1 MKKKIISIALA
12 IAVTGCGSAAPAT
25 ESATAQTTTEAST
38 TVAGSS
44 VEATVVDKKAEL
56 KEQYG
61 LSEPKEV
68 PKDTTGKWRLS
79 YMSGLGQPIDFA
91 FDYYKN
97 FMEPDQIHFIINTS
111 DNTTTSIQNMAG
123 MLYAKV
129 MEHVEGE
136 EADASKLGSG
146 AIVQE
151 KYFNL
156 ETGEPYEAEASS
168 DVAPVS
174 ADELIAKVSE
184 ILPSNI
190 SEGTEIKGIEMKDG
204 NNLYITIDIS
214 HVNDNSSIQFP
225 LDSFAEA
232 SISNI
237 TDPILALDDS
247 YYNAWDTIT
256 VDFLEQ
262 GHATFDKSDVTANA
276 LGRYFSY
283 EGNVL
288 KK

>member
-1 MKKKIISIALA
+1 MKKEIISMALA
-12 IAVTGCGSAAPAT
+12 MTVTACGTAAPAT
-25 ESATAQTTTEAST
+25 KSTTVEVTTEAGT
-38 TVAGSS
+38 TVAETS
-44 VEATVVDKKAEL
+44 VTATVADKKTEL

-61 LSEPKEV
+61 LSDPEEV
-68 PKDTTGKWRLS
+68 PKDTTGKWRLV
-79 YMSGLGQPIDFA
+79 YMSGSGQPIDFA

-111 DNTTTSIQNMAG
+111 DNTTTGIQNMAG

-136 EADASKLGSG
+136 ETDAAKLMSGS
-146 AIVQE
+146 IVKE

-168 DVAPVS
+168 DLSPVS

-190 SEGTEIKGIEMKDG
+190 SEGTEIKRIEMKDG